1 MQSYKNV
8 TICRNLLHTYYFS
21 CVKCLLYGFYH
32 YLCAIINVIIL
43 TIMKYVI
50 NMTVNKT
57 SKDASILG
65 KVSDFQE
72 ELRQHEEAGL
82 NNYKKHPHVSACDR
96 ESLVYNRHTGKTEK
110 VIIFG
115 SNSYLGATILPE
127 AVEKAIEVTKE
138 FGIGSGGV
146 PLLTG
151 TTIYQTQLERTIAD
165 KTGFGDAMLF
175 SSGYT
180 ANLGAISGLLRS
192 NHLIIHDKLDHAS
205 LLDAT
210 VLSGAK
216 MLRFRHGDMEHL
228 EKLLSANVDQYPNG
242 IMVATDGVFSM
253 DGDIANIPRILE
265 LCKKYNTILLIDDA
279 HATGVIGEK
288 GAGTLSY
295 YGITE
300 RNNIIVTGTLSK
312 AVGTIGGYITA
323 SQEIIDYL
331 RIYARSNMFSTS
343 LPPSVC
349 AAAIEVFKKMNN
361 SDIVDKLCQNTLY
374 LQNSLRTAGFNILN
388 TQTPII
394 PLVVGDTGVLTYMVK
409 DAFDSG
415 YFINAIIPPV
425 VPANLTRFRISV
437 MASHTKEDMDG
448 LVTLLINLF
457 DKYGL
462 QRYVK

>member
-1 MQSYKNV
+1 
-8 TICRNLLHTYYFS
+8 
-21 CVKCLLYGFYH
+21 
-32 YLCAIINVIIL
+32 
-43 TIMKYVI
+43 MKYTVD
-50 NMTVNKT
+50 MTANKT
-57 SKDASILG
+57 SKDGSILG
-65 KVSDFQE
+65 KVLDFQE
-72 ELRQHEEAGL
+72 ELKLHEEAGL
-82 NNYKKHPHVSACDR
+82 NNYKKHPHITACDR
-96 ESLVYNRHTGKTEK
+96 ECIVYNRHTKTNVK
-110 VIIFG
+110 VIVFG

-127 AVEKAIEVTKE
+127 AVKKAIEVTNE

-151 TTIYQTQLERTIAD
+151 TTIYQTQLEKIVAE

-180 ANLGAISGLLRS
+180 ANLGVISGLLRN

-216 MLRFRHGDMEHL
+216 MLRFRHGDIEHL
-228 EKLLSANVDQYPNG
+228 EKMLEANIKLYPNG

-253 DGDIANIPRILE
+253 DGDIANIPDILA
-265 LCKKYNTILLIDDA
+265 LCKKYNAILLIDEA
-279 HATGVIGEK
+279 HATGVLGEK
-288 GAGTLSY
+288 GAGTLSH

-300 RNNIIVTGTLSK
+300 RKNIIVTGTLSK
-312 AVGTIGGYITA
+312 AVGTVGGYITA

-343 LPPSVC
+343 LPPSIC
-349 AAAIEVFKKMNN
+349 AGAIEVFRKMDN
-361 SDIVDKLCQNTLY
+361 SDIVERLRLNTKY
-374 LQNSLRTAGFNILN
+374 LQNKLRNAGFNILN

-394 PLVVGDTGVLTYMVK
+394 PLVVGNATILTYMVK

-448 LVTLLINLF
+448 LVNLLIKLF